1 MTFRKINHCLVALT
15 LSAGML
21 SLPSTSFA
29 VDEYNV
35 STGLSA
41 ELLPLGLHGV
51 DPVRL
56 MTHGDS
62 TKGLAANTV
71 NIDGVSY
78 YFGSEGTK
86 RIFEQDP
93 DKYLPQ
99 YGGYCLYGMYKGKKF
114 DGDPRYMEIVDGK
127 VYLFVNQAVIDLFN
141 SNRTGIIKK
150 ADKNW
155 KKYRSTAVSKL

>member
-1 MTFRKINHCLVALT
+1 MTRQKIHRYLIALT
-15 LSAGML
+15 LTAGIL
-21 SLPSTSFA
+21 SISSTSFA

-56 MTHGDS
+56 KKHADTSRGF
-62 TKGLAANTV
+62 AENTV
-71 NIDGVSY
+71 NIDGISY
-78 YFGSEGTK
+78 YFASEKTK

-114 DGDPRYMEIVDGK
+114 DGDPRYMEIIDGK
-127 VYLFVNQAVIDLFN
+127 TYLFLNQAIIDLFN
-141 SNRTGIIKK
+141 ADRTGVIEI
-150 ADKNW
+150 ANENW
-155 KKYRSTAVSKL
+155 KKYRSTPVSDL